1 MSARY
6 YDLVESPVG
15 PLRLV
20 ADGDGRLCRIRFR
33 SERHPRPDD
42 LEGEHAPARL
52 AFARVQLEEYFDGRR
67 AAFELPLAPQ
77 GTDFQL
83 RVWRA
88 LQAIAFGDT
97 CSYLHLARA
106 IGQPSAVRAVGAANG
121 RNPIPIVIPCHRVIG
136 SDGALVG
143 FGGGLD
149 IKSALLA
156 LETRQRGLF
165 A

>member
-1 MSARY
+1 MF
-6 YDLVESPVG
+6 YDVIDSPVG

-20 ADGDGRLCRIRFR
+20 ADAEGRLRRVCFR
-33 SERHPRPDD
+33 QERHPRPDD
-42 LEGEHAPARL
+42 LDGGHAPAKL

-67 AAFELPLAPQ
+67 QAFDLPLAPQ
-77 GTDFQL
+77 GTPFQV
-83 RVWRA
+83 RVWQA
-88 LQAIAFGDT
+88 LQAIPFGET
-97 CSYLHLARA
+97 CSYLQLARA
-106 IGQPSAVRAVGAANG
+106 LGQPGAMRAVGAANG

-143 FGGGLD
+143 FGGGLAV
-149 IKSALLA
+149 KSALLA